1 MPSPLSPVTACA
13 LKELEIIGGHSSRVY
28 NSTQL
33 ANALTLTLEGQHTS
47 PREKPVLCLLVNSGS
62 RCILSIRLSD
72 LLPTKPPFSQAIST
86 KVDTQ
91 QLRVDVQEQ
100 EHAVVTTFEHRREFN
115 LAVYMLQEYGF
126 SIKEAALETTEVGD
140 DCSQTST
147 LAFESPADFGPR
159 LSSFT
164 TFPGMMSGASLAAQ
178 PELPWETHVG
188 SMIPDTH
195 PEVLSNGHLSIPNQ
209 LLQTRQNS
217 CPSSFSNTP
226 HLHQTSYMSQLNP
239 YNVFLGKQAFSDYR
253 PKVSSPLRK
262 TLSHNEPLQVIPPRS
277 SQNPVNLPP
286 SPTPIAPFEVGD
298 LSPQPDLCSNDRL
311 AISSQSPVLPRRFPS
326 SPISVYRQ
334 MSDSSTELSS
344 PNLHHFREL
353 MPPTR
358 SLPFDHSQKDGPRRF
373 TDDQD
378 PVTREQP
385 SNSNSPK
392 VQGKRKRKPKAAE
405 PMKHTSSGSPKKPAK
420 GRNLPRITA
429 TGSSQDHTTIKASP
443 AAIASISSH
452 QGHSSKAKMQKAHP
466 LSPSAKINN
475 KISAES
481 KKDATHINSTSKSK
495 RKPENK
501 AKPRSRAS
509 IKGQLPNTPGDS
521 LPSEVTSPTDAN
533 PEFPSNTQ
541 ATSLKEKGD
550 DNAPLKARSLSSS
563 SDRPDI
569 VDSQPQRKSSRLAK
583 KARSLKNSSAKDS
596 PPECTASEA
605 EQEVR
610 PELPVPET
618 HLSSETVLQEQE
630 PAPPELQPTAQSN
643 CSVAN
648 NELTI
653 LVTDEMLRQVNE
665 MTSELFDQFEA
676 DLKGGK
682 NDAALAEYYLGQIV
696 EIRKGFWHSEIAKLS
711 HGEFQ
716 AC

>member
-33 ANALTLTLEGQHTS
+33 ADALTLTLEGQHTS
-47 PREKPVLCLLVNSGS
+47 PREKPILCLLVNSGS

-72 LLPTKPPFSQAIST
+72 LLPTKPPFSQAICT

-126 SIKEAALETTEVGD
+126 SIKEAALETAEAGY

-195 PEVLSNGHLSIPNQ
+195 PEVLSNGQLSVPNQ
-209 LLQTRQNS
+209 QLQTRQNS
-217 CPSSFSNTP
+217 CPSSFSNTS

-239 YNVFLGKQAFSDYR
+239 YNVFLGKQAFNDYR

-262 TLSHNEPLQVIPPRS
+262 ALSPNEPLRVTPPLS
-277 SQNPVNLPP
+277 FQNPINLPP
-286 SPTPIAPFEVGD
+286 SPTPIAPSETRD
-298 LSPQPDLCSNDRL
+298 PSPQPDLYSNDRL
-311 AISSQSPVLPRRFPS
+311 AISSQSPVLPGRFPP

-358 SLPFDHSQKDGPRRF
+358 NLPFDHSQKEGPKHSIN
-373 TDDQD
+373 DQD
-378 PVTREQP
+378 LITEEQP
-385 SNSNSPK
+385 PNSNSPK
-392 VQGKRKRKPKAAE
+392 VRGKRKRKPKAAE
-405 PMKHTSSGSPKKPAK
+405 PMKQTSPGSPKKPGK
-420 GRNLPRITA
+420 GKLPRIT
-429 TGSSQDHTTIKASP
+429 TTSNTQDYNTIKTSP
-443 AAIASISSH
+443 AAMTSVSSP
-452 QGHSSKAKMQKAHP
+452 QGRSSKSKIQKAHP
-466 LSPSAKINN
+466 LPPSAKINN

-481 KKDATHINSTSKSK
+481 KKDATNMNSANKSK
-495 RKPENK
+495 PKPKSK

-509 IKGQLPNTPGDS
+509 TKGQLLDTPSDS
-521 LPSEVTSPTDAN
+521 LPKEVASPPDAN
-533 PEFPSNTQ
+533 PEVPSDTK
-541 ATSLKEKGD
+541 ATGLKEKGD
-550 DNAPLKARSLSSS
+550 DNSPLKARSLCSSN
-563 SDRPDI
+563 DTPDI
-569 VDSQPQRKSSRLAK
+569 VDSQAQRKSSRLAEK
-583 KARSLKNSSAKDS
+583 VRSPKDSSTQDS
-596 PPECTASEA
+596 PPDCMASEA
-605 EQEVR
+605 EQEVSS
-610 PELPVPET
+610 ELPVPET
-618 HLSSETVLQEQE
+618 HLASETVLQEQG
-630 PAPPELQPTAQSN
+630 PAPPELQPTAQAN

-648 NELTI
+648 NELPI

-665 MTSELFDQFEA
+665 MASDLFDQFEA

-682 NDAALAEYYLGQIV
+682 NDAAIAQYYLDQV
-696 EIRKGFWHSEIAKLS
+696 MEIRKGFWHSEIAKLS
-711 HGEFQ
+711 LGEFQ

>member
-33 ANALTLTLEGQHTS
+33 ANALTLTLEGQHAS
-47 PREKPVLCLLVNSGS
+47 PGEKPVLCLLVNSGS

-100 EHAVVTTFEHRREFN
+100 DHAVVTTFEHRREFN

-126 SIKEAALETTEVGD
+126 SIKEAALETTGVGY

-147 LAFESPADFGPR
+147 LSFESPADFGPR

-164 TFPGMMSGASLAAQ
+164 TFPGMMSGASPASQ

-188 SMIPDTH
+188 SMTSDTQA
-195 PEVLSNGHLSIPNQ
+195 EVLSNGYLSIPNQ

-217 CPSSFSNTP
+217 CPSNFSSTS
-226 HLHQTSYMSQLNP
+226 HLHQSPYMSQLNP
-239 YNVFLGKQAFSDYR
+239 YNVFLGKQAFNDYR
-253 PKVSSPLRK
+253 PKVSSPLRN
-262 TLSHNEPLQVIPPRS
+262 TLSPNDPLRLIPPPS
-277 SQNPVNLPP
+277 SQNPVELPP
-286 SPTPIAPFEVGD
+286 SPTPIAPSDARNF
-298 LSPQPDLCSNDRL
+298 SPQHDLYSNDRL
-311 AISSQSPVLPRRFPS
+311 AISSQSPVLPRKFPP

-358 SLPFDHSQKDGPRRF
+358 NLPFDHSQKEGPKLLI
-373 TDDQD
+373 DDQNSI
-378 PVTREQP
+378 TKEKP

-420 GRNLPRITA
+420 GRNLPMITA
-429 TGSSQDHTTIKASP
+429 TGSSQDHTTIKTSP
-443 AAIASISSH
+443 AAITSISSR
-452 QGHSSKAKMQKAHP
+452 QRLSSKGKIQKASP

-475 KISAES
+475 KISAEP
-481 KKDATHINSTSKSK
+481 KKDATHLNSANKSK
-495 RKPENK
+495 RKPESK

-509 IKGQLPNTPGDS
+509 TKGQLPDTPGDS
-521 LPSEVTSPTDAN
+521 LPSEVASPKGTN
-533 PEFPSNTQ
+533 PEFPSKTQ

-550 DNAPLKARSLSSS
+550 DNAPLKARSLCSSN
-563 SDRPDI
+563 DRPDI
-569 VDSQPQRKSSRLAK
+569 VDSQPQRKSSRLAE
-583 KARSLKNSSAKDS
+583 KARSSKDSSAKDS
-596 PPECTASEA
+596 PPEYMALEA
-605 EQEVR
+605 EQEVSS
-610 PELPVPET
+610 ELPVPET
-618 HLSSETVLQEQE
+618 HLASETVLQEQE
-630 PAPPELQPTAQSN
+630 SAPPEWQPTAQSN

-665 MTSELFDQFEA
+665 MTSNLFDQFEA

-682 NDAALAEYYLGQIV
+682 NDAALAQYYLDQV
-696 EIRKGFWHSEIAKLS
+696 MEIRKGFWHSEMAKLS